1 MRIYHWL
8 VAVYTLV
15 SVLAL
20 IAIPLSAAGWIT
32 PDPLS
37 AVPAMLLGL
46 PWSHLLLWLGDTQ
59 SVMINFGLVAAA
71 MAINGCL
78 LWLLGRTLSRLWQR

>member
-1 MRIYHWL
+1 MRIYYWL
-8 VAVYTLV
+8 VVVYAVV

-20 IAIPLSAAGWIT
+20 TAIPLSAAGWIT

-37 AVPAMLLGL
+37 AIPAILLGL
-46 PWSHLLLWLGDTQ
+46 PWSHLLLWLGDTH
-59 SVMINFGLVAAA
+59 SVTVNFGLVAAA

-78 LWLLGRTLSRLWQR
+78 LWLLGRAISRLWRR

>member
-1 MRIYHWL
+1 MRIYHWFV
-8 VAVYTLV
+8 VAYTLV

-37 AVPAMLLGL
+37 AAPAILLGL
-46 PWSHLLLWLGDTQ
+46 PWSHLLLWLGNTDAVT
-59 SVMINFGLVAAA
+59 INFGLVAAA

-78 LWLLGRTLSRLWQR
+78 LWLLGRVVSRLWHQ

>member
-1 MRIYHWL
+1 MRIYYWL
-8 VAVYTLV
+8 VVVYAVV

-37 AVPAMLLGL
+37 AIPAILLGV
-46 PWSHLLLWLGDTQ
+46 PWSHLLLRLGDTE
-59 SVMINFGLVAAA
+59 SVTINFGLVAAG
-71 MAINGCL
+71 MAINGCV
-78 LWLLGRTLSRLWQR
+78 LWLLGRAISRLWRR